1 MVCPKC
7 GATLAEGVKFCGN
20 CGANLAASS
29 APPPSSTS
37 ASSSSSGAPPPPVT
51 TGAAPASAAA
61 IQGLIERVKNILLT
75 PVTEWPVIEREA
87 TTAANIYKGYVAPLA
102 AIGVV
107 AAFIGLSLFGIGG
120 LFRIG
125 IGAGLVLGIIK
136 YVLAFVSVFVVAWLV
151 DVLAPTFG
159 GQRDALRSLK
169 VTAYSL
175 TPMWVAGIVNL
186 VPALAIIGLL
196 AALYGLYLLYLGL
209 PVLMRNPPDKS
220 LAYTIVV
227 VLCAIVI
234 FAVFATLSTCMIG
247 GSMMMG
253 AGMMGHG
260 VQIDRADA
268 AAAADVLS
276 NMMGGKTD
284 ADRARMNDAVQTLS
298 KMGEQADKA
307 EKAARAAGTNPQAA
321 GANAVDMSAA
331 MAAATTMMAGGR
343 KVDPFDFHTL
353 KEMLPAS
360 LPGMKRDEASG
371 QSGEAMGMKGSSASA
386 RYSDGASRSIEIEI
400 ADIGSLSGLA
410 GLARKFDPNMEK
422 ETDAGYERTRRVNG
436 QLVHEEYNR
445 RTKSGEMSVLA
456 ADRFAVSVHGSGVD
470 ADALSGALAQID
482 VARLTKL
489 AAAK

>member
-1 MVCPKC
+1 
-7 GATLAEGVKFCGN
+7 
-20 CGANLAASS
+20 
-29 APPPSSTS
+29 
-37 ASSSSSGAPPPPVT
+37 
-51 TGAAPASAAA
+51 
-61 IQGLIERVKNILLT
+61 
-75 PVTEWPVIEREA
+75 
-87 TTAANIYKGYVAPLA
+87 
-102 AIGVV
+102 
-107 AAFIGLSLFGIGG
+107 
-120 LFRIG
+120 
-125 IGAGLVLGIIK
+125 
-136 YVLAFVSVFVVAWLV
+136 
-151 DVLAPTFG
+151 
-159 GQRDALRSLK
+159 
-169 VTAYSL
+169 
-175 TPMWVAGIVNL
+175 MWVAGIVNL
-186 VPALAIIGLL
+186 VPALAIIGLI

-209 PVLMRNPPDKS
+209 PVLMRNPQDKS
-220 LAYTIVV
+220 LPYTIVV

-253 AGMMGHG
+253 AGMMGRG
-260 VQIDRADA
+260 VQIDRADTA
-268 AAAADVLS
+268 VAADVLS

-331 MAAATTMMAGGR
+331 MAAATTMMVGGR
-343 KVDPFDFHTL
+343 KVDPVDFHTL
-353 KEMLPAS
+353 KEMLPAT
-360 LPGMKRDEASG
+360 LPGMQRDEASG

-482 VARLTKL
+482 VALLTKL